1 MGYTINLKQVTPL
14 HTNFMYN
21 LKAAIPNTL
30 TLLNLS
36 CGALGLYF
44 VFYENNLLY
53 AVNLVFIAA
62 FFDFLDGFVARLLNV
77 QGELGKQLDS
87 LADMVTFGLLP
98 GAMAWGIGAQ
108 HSWTILLC
116 LLIPAFSALRL
127 AKFNIDTRQSTGF
140 IGVPTPMNAL
150 LWCGIVIGTDN
161 FLWIQEAMTNP
172 LVFAVIVTLS
182 SLLLVTEIPLMALKF
197 KKFDKELKL
206 KLAIFVLPSIALMLL
221 FNLSALILVYLLY
234 IISSIFLKFA
244 IK

>member
-1 MGYTINLKQVTPL
+1 MNHI
-14 HTNFMYN
+14 
-21 LKAAIPNTL
+21 KASVPNTL

-44 VFYENNLLY
+44 VFYENNLSY

-62 FFDFLDGFVARLLNV
+62 FFDFLDGFVARLLKV

-98 GAMAWGIGAQ
+98 GAMAWAIGAQ
-108 HSWTILLC
+108 HSWVILLS
-116 LLIPAFSALRL
+116 LFIPAFSALRL
-127 AKFNIDTRQSTGF
+127 AKFNIDTRQTSGF

-150 LWCGIVIGTDN
+150 LWCGIVIGSDEFT
-161 FLWIQEAMTNP
+161 WIQEAMSDP
-172 LVFAVIVTLS
+172 LFFGIIVTVS
-182 SLLLVTEIPLMALKF
+182 SLLLVSEIPLMALKF
-197 KKFDKELKL
+197 KKLDKELKL
-206 KLAIFVLPSIALMLL
+206 KLAIFILPAVVLLIL

-234 IISSIFLKFA
+234 IISSIFLRFA

>member
-1 MGYTINLKQVTPL
+1 MNTI
-14 HTNFMYN
+14 
-21 LKAAIPNTL
+21 KATIPNTL

-44 VFYENNLLY
+44 IFYENNLVY

-62 FFDFLDGFVARLLNV
+62 IFDFLDGFVARLLKV

-98 GAMAWGIGAQ
+98 GAMAWAIGAQ
-108 HSWTILLC
+108 HSWSIILC

-150 LWCGIVIGTDN
+150 LWCGIVVGTDN
-161 FLWIQEAMTNP
+161 YLWIQEALTNP
-172 LVFAVIVTLS
+172 VIFGIIVTTS
-182 SLLLVTEIPLMALKF
+182 SLLLISEIPLMALKF
-197 KKFDKELKL
+197 KKFDKELKF
-206 KLAIFVLPSIALMLL
+206 KLVLFILPATALLLL
-221 FNLSALILVYLLY
+221 FKLPALILVYLLY

>member
-14 HTNFMYN
+14 HTNFMFN
-21 LKAAIPNTL
+21 LKASIPNLL

-44 VFYENNLLY
+44 IFYENNLVY

-62 FFDFLDGFVARLLNV
+62 IFDFLDGFVARLLKV

-98 GAMAWGIGAQ
+98 GAMAWAIGAQ
-108 HSWTILLC
+108 HSWAIVLC

-161 FLWIQEAMTNP
+161 YFWIQEAMTNP
-172 LVFAVIVTLS
+172 LVFGVFVTLS
-182 SLLLVTEIPLMALKF
+182 SLLLVSEIPLMALKF

-206 KLAIFVLPSIALMLL
+206 KLTIFILPSTALLLL
-221 FNLSALILVYLLY
+221 FNLPALILVYLLY